1 MTVRLRY
8 RKNLL
13 GLSRDLDARVLRN
26 RVYPKGVAVDGI
38 HWTMGNARWEII
50 DRDVTAQTITIG
62 PDLTGDPVRYADQL
76 NRLGVQLV
84 GSSTLFEITASTTA
98 GVLTLRTFDPNTLVV
113 GEFVHIRVIDPCAP
127 NGWYQL
133 TRLNRPASISTY
145 GMVEAVVERN
155 DIPPIDVLNPDPFLQ
170 SWTSGG
176 SPLPSDWPYTTA
188 DAFAQISDERFR
200 RYGPYSLWLL
210 TFGGLAFGAESEWF
224 PVYPSAEHPYFS
236 LVTSL
241 LVVQGEVQI
250 VIYADTVGDATGPI
264 FGSSASYVEFPDPS
278 GQLASTTRLNVWS
291 DLSIEGVD
299 LWEVGAQQ
307 VKLAVRPVPGVESEY
322 YFDAAMFTQTPTRP
336 PIFYDRIASNQL
348 WHASNDELA
357 LFGEPQASYEVDI
370 ADRYRIDPATFQFD
384 EIRKGVP
391 ATVFDPELLSGSVLT
406 RVVDLRRDL
415 RKTTA
420 GVSRVV
426 LSAKQEDLTRIT
438 GREAPIS
445 RPLIPN
451 PVDPEIGAGTT
462 GGALSNLAVELQVDP
477 DSNGH
482 DYHLLSWDHTQS
494 IEAATGGPYAVD
506 IYQIEDGGTPT
517 LLASGRDPRFE
528 YGGSNTEAYKG
539 SFRVGVSPGVQGV
552 DPYRQYV
559 YQVVL
564 KTGGVAGRTYLTSIT
579 GYYI

>member
-133 TRLNRPASISTY
+133 TRLDRPASISTY
-145 GMVEAVVERN
+145 GMVEATVERN

-170 SWTSGG
+170 TWTGT
-176 SPLPSDWPYTTA
+176 PAVPSSWPYV
-188 DAFAQISDERFR
+188 DGVHQQITDERYR
-200 RYGPYSLWLL
+200 RYGPYSIYMDC
-210 TFGGLAFGAESEWF
+210 TGTTHFGIESEWF

-236 LVTSL
+236 AVISMMLITGDDVRMEIIADPIGTQSGAYSSGG
-241 LVVQGEVQI
+241 VV
-250 VIYADTVGDATGPI
+250 
-264 FGSSASYVEFPDPS
+264 FPDPS
-278 GQLASTTRLNVWS
+278 GALAEITRLNVWT
-291 DLSIEGVD
+291 DISIEGID
-299 LWEVGAQQ
+299 LWEIGAKQ
-307 VKLAVRPVPGVESEY
+307 VKMRVMKRAGIGEDAIFYL
-322 YFDAAMFTQTPTRP
+322 DAAMFTQTPTKP

-348 WHASNDELA
+348 WHATNDELA

-370 ADRYRIDPATFQFD
+370 ADRYRIDPATFEFD

-462 GGALSNLAVELQVDP
+462 GGALSNLAVELQIDP